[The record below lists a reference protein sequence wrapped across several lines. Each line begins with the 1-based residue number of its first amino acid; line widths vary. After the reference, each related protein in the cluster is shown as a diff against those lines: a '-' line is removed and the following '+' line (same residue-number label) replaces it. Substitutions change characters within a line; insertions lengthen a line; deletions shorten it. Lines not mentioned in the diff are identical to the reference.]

1 MRLLKYLQPSG
12 LDEDTN
18 KFRLLNIKL
27 SNKKTNYEKMV
38 KDIEEKYA
46 MDNSILEDINK
57 LNKEL
62 RKVYSG
68 GKWWFDF
75 CISEGKNPDDI
86 KINKRAKRKLQDL
99 FIEINEKFSN
109 LKFDLE
115 RKIMDK

>member
-12 LDEDTN
+12 LDDNTN

-38 KDIEEKYA
+38 KNIEEKYV
-46 MDNSILEDINK
+46 MDNSILKDINK

-62 RKVYSG
+62 KKVYSG
-68 GKWWFDF
+68 GKWWFDL
-75 CISEGKNPDDI
+75 CLEEGKDFDNI
-86 KINKRAKRKLQDL
+86 RLNKRAKRKLQDL